1 MLEKLKGISIQ
12 GRCFQTQQQFI
23 FFPTPKTDKFALVY
37 GRNGCGK
44 STCSQG
50 IKNYKQTGASSEGLT
65 LELLDED
72 ANPIEK
78 NAVGVD
84 WEQCIHVFDEEYVEK
99 KLKIKDDGLGSVVL
113 FGEQVEIDNQVAKL
127 EEDRSIVEIDLKKCQ
142 EVRTRLSDISY
153 EKSPHFI
160 RKEIDKSLKAEN
172 GWAHIDGKI
181 KGIKVNSKVDDTLF
195 EEFRSLVVSE
205 TEEELCRCY
214 NENFNLFSQI
224 QEPKTEYL
232 NPIESE
238 VIADDID
245 AKILEVLECVVER
258 PELSVREQRIF
269 EVLTSSVNRKNEIV
283 NEFSRSD
290 VDVCPFCFQTITPE
304 YKTQLLRHIAEIFN
318 QDAEKLQINIE
329 KLRQVQIN
337 RNFTQYKGLNE
348 ELTSTILECV
358 DKCNE
363 IKEQYNVFLKQK
375 YDNVF
380 TVLEVQ
386 SLNLALHVHELNEK
400 LGELEVVRQKYV
412 TSINRRDS
420 LKKELRLLN
429 RKLWKKRLEYLFSL
443 YENALQKKHDI
454 EIRCSELSNRDNH
467 LRDEIVL
474 LKQRKKNITIAI
486 ERINHDLSFVFF
498 DKDHIRLE
506 LGDGDYRLKV
516 DGTYVR
522 PRDVSC
528 GERNAIALCYFFTEV
543 FSEKDVNRLHAGE
556 SLFVLDDP
564 VSSFDIG
571 NRVGINSYLK
581 YKLQAIVEGNSNSKV
596 IIFSHDVVT
605 VWDLESALGE
615 ICKARKEY
623 THKKCTYNVY
633 ELRQNSLESFQI
645 KKRHEYSILLK
656 DIYKF
661 ALNQEGDSLTIGNVI
676 RRVLEAFSTFIYKT
690 GMAEISCQSD
700 LSHLFGE
707 KKQFF
712 NNLMYRLV
720 LHGDSHTE
728 QAMRACSDEVLC
740 FHYSSVDEKQRIAR
754 YVIAMLYT
762 LQKEHVLLHLK
773 LGEENVKEII
783 ETWLNDIPNA

>member
-1 MLEKLKGISIQ
+1 M
-12 GRCFQTQQQFI
+12 
-23 FFPTPKTDKFALVY
+23 
-37 GRNGCGK
+37 
-44 STCSQG
+44 
-50 IKNYKQTGASSEGLT
+50 
-65 LELLDED
+65 DED

-78 NAVGVD
+78 NVVGVD

-127 EEDRSIVEIDLKKCQ
+127 EEDRSTVEIDLKKCQ

-160 RKEIDKSLKAEN
+160 KKEIDKALKAEN
-172 GWAHIDGKI
+172 GWAYIDGKI

-443 YENALQKKHDI
+443 YEKALKSKSDI
-454 EIRCSELSNRDNH
+454 ESQYSELVKRDND
-467 LRDEIVL
+467 LRDQIVL

-522 PRDVSC
+522 PRNVSC

-605 VWDLESALGE
+605 VWDIESALSE
-615 ICKARKEY
+615 ICKDNGDRK
-623 THKKCTYNVY
+623 YNVY
-633 ELRQNSLESFQI
+633 ELREKSLKSFLV
-645 KKRHEYSILLK
+645 KKRHEYSILLD

-661 ALNQEGDSLTIGNVI
+661 ALNQEGDSLIIGNVI
-676 RRVLEAFSTFIYKT
+676 RRVVEAFSTFIYKK
-690 GMAEISCQSD
+690 GMAEISYQSD

-728 QAMRACSDEVLC
+728 QAMRACSDEALR
-740 FHYSSVDEKQRIAR
+740 FHYSSVEEKQRIAR

-773 LGEENVKEII
+773 SRDNVKETI
-783 ETWLNDIPNA
+783 EKWLNEIPND